1 MKQAN
6 LRQAQM
12 KRALLRLGMFI
23 LVLFGTYR
31 LASWSRPLGAHR
43 FFWNLVLGALA
54 FHASIGPVMHWLDE
68 KEKKADYHVLS
79 QTAGS

>member
-12 KRALLRLGMFI
+12 KRALLRLGVFV
-23 LVLFGTYR
+23 LVLFGTY
-31 LASWSRPLGAHR
+31 LVASWSRPLGAHR

-54 FHASIGPVMHWLDE
+54 FHASVGSVMHWLDE
-68 KEKKADYHVLS
+68 KEKKADCHVLS
-79 QTAGS
+79 QTARS